1 MIKGINVKKRS
12 ILLALVIWCI
22 SFTSVKLYAQEAII
36 YLDSTQQVI
45 RGFGAANILPW
56 RPDMTATEIVKAF
69 GTEDG
74 QIGFSILRLRIPPD
88 TYGFAANVA
97 TAQAAHAMGATII
110 ASPWSPPDSMKTNG
124 SPVGGRLLESSYDD
138 FAAHLKS
145 FVDYMADNGVP
156 IHAVSVQNE
165 PDVSVTYE
173 SCDYNAAEMLK
184 FMQENAPSVG
194 TGVFAPESYHFDHSL
209 SDPILNDSTATANTA
224 FIGGHIYG
232 GGLVPYPLAES
243 KGKEI
248 WMTEHLS
255 GQDDYTN
262 NWSWSL
268 AVAKEINACMN
279 AGMSA
284 YIWWYI
290 VRYYGPISDGE
301 HTAYGRKGTVTKK
314 GYVMSQ
320 FARFIRPGFVRVA
333 ATYNPQA
340 QVYVTAYKSD
350 SDIVIVAVN
359 ESSASVSQTFSLP
372 DLADVDTAFTP
383 YVTSETKNCI
393 QESDINMSGGSLTAL
408 LDSRS
413 ITTFVSTDYIS
424 GTVEG
429 AIVPETFNL
438 YQNYPNPF
446 NPATTIRYDLPQAG
460 NAALTVY
467 DLLGQEVT
475 RLVDGHLEPGY
486 HRIQWDGRD
495 ANSRKVPSGIYIA
508 TLVTPEYSTSI
519 KMLLLK

>member
-1 MIKGINVKKRS
+1 MKQRS
-12 ILLALVIWCI
+12 IFLALVIWCI
-22 SFTSVKLYAQEAII
+22 SSTFGKLHAQEATI
-36 YLDSTQQVI
+36 YLDSTQQII

-56 RPDMTATEIVKAF
+56 RPDMTAPEIVKAF
-69 GTEDG
+69 GTDDG
-74 QIGFSILRLRIPPD
+74 QIGFSILRLRIPTEPW
-88 TYGFAANVA
+88 GFADNVA

-110 ASPWSPPDSMKTNG
+110 ASPWSPPANMTTNG
-124 SPVGGRLLESSYDD
+124 STVGGRLLESSYAD

-156 IHAVSVQNE
+156 IYAVSVQNE

-232 GGLVPYPLAES
+232 GGLYPYPLAES
-243 KGKEI
+243 KGKEV

-255 GQDDYTN
+255 GQNDYTN

-268 AVAKEINACMN
+268 AAAKEINACMN

-301 HTAYGRKGTVTKK
+301 HTAYGSKGTVTKK

-333 ATYNPQA
+333 ATYYPQA
-340 QVYVTAYKSD
+340 QVYVTAYKSG

-359 ESSASVSQTFSLP
+359 ESSASVSQTFDIPSL
-372 DLADVDTAFTP
+372 AGADTAFTP

-393 QESDINMSGGSLTAL
+393 QESDINMSDGSFTAS

-413 ITTFVSTDYIS
+413 ITTFVSTDYIH
-424 GTVEG
+424 GTVDG
-429 AIVPETFNL
+429 ALVPHTINL
-438 YQNYPNPF
+438 HQNYPNPF

-460 NAALTVY
+460 NATLIVY

-475 RLVDGHLEPGY
+475 RLVDGYLGPGH
-486 HRIQWDGRD
+486 HRTRWGGRD
-495 ANSRKVPSGIYIA
+495 ADSREVPSGIYIA